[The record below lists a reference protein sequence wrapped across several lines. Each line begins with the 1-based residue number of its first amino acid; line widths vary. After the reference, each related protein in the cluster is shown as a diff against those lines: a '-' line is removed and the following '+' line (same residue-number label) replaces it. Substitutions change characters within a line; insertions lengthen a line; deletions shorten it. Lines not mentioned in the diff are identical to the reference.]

1 MRGIAAPSVPLKRQ
15 KPHSGATHRPGSA
28 GSPTSQMGGM
38 ISDDCNAERDAREP
52 SNDVL
57 DLDLRVVVEEG
68 SEYAKT
74 EQAREYQRSEN
85 PRASITVFS
94 DLGFHGCLSSTYTI
108 QLINSPQPCR
118 HTVWFAVE
126 SLEVTNSLQQA
137 GVALRA

>member
-1 MRGIAAPSVPLKRQ
+1 MVDREGGADAVKANAGRLARGQAGQPVRNLAPSVPLKQQ
-15 KPHSGATHRPGSA
+15 KPHSGATHWPGSA
-28 GSPTSQMGGM
+28 GSPTSQVGGM

-57 DLDLRVVVEEG
+57 DLELRVVAEEG

-94 DLGFHGCLSSTYTI
+94 NLGFHGCLSSTYTI
-108 QLINSPQPCR
+108 
-118 HTVWFAVE
+118 
-126 SLEVTNSLQQA
+126 
-137 GVALRA
+137 